1 MLELAT
7 GAVCAVTKKPESAP
21 QGKPVKALS
30 PNCRG
35 GTFTGRRQTA
45 ATPFTAHMEKQPA
58 IVQSRQCTPDGAG
71 NGAGNV
77 PRFSPGFVQV
87 SRSASGPA
95 LAGRSFQEQSAR
107 QDRPGRTADR
117 RRPPVPT
124 STPRRRRR
132 ASTRIPHSVAGE
144 RQRHCRPGRFLF
156 PQGAFRRLRR
166 RRPGRIIPVI
176 RNAAKLHRA
185 LAPFPYYSTLYGIKS
200 ALPGRQHE
208 RGIPLSNSPHCRGPA
223 PHTPRQRFAAAPR
236 PAPGAGLA
244 ETPHAVSPAS
254 FRVTPAGASTARSSH
269 APAPP
274 YHPAVRTRR
283 HVTHRTT
290 DPQLHARQDA
300 GRSPS
305 PPLGGAAPRPSP
317 SLRSTSPVACAA
329 QTHRLPQPAVCAN
342 VNTCRR
348 RRASTYSAL
357 RRRHRR
363 ETTTRR
369 NMPPDRRCLR
379 GAYPF
384 PPMPQSWPAPPV

>member
-1 MLELAT
+1 MR
-7 GAVCAVTKKPESAP
+7 GV
-21 QGKPVKALS
+21 S
-30 PNCRG
+30 PSQTLPIAG
-35 GTFTGRRQTA
+35 GQPPHPPGHLNLHDA
-45 ATPFTAHMEKQPA
+45 A
-58 IVQSRQCTPDGAG
+58 
-71 NGAGNV
+71 
-77 PRFSPGFVQV
+77 
-87 SRSASGPA
+87 GPA
-95 LAGRSFQEQSAR
+95 
-107 QDRPGRTADR
+107 R
-117 RRPPVPT
+117 RRDDHDKP
-124 STPRRRRR
+124 
-132 ASTRIPHSVAGE
+132 
-144 RQRHCRPGRFLF
+144 
-156 PQGAFRRLRR
+156 
-166 RRPGRIIPVI
+166 
-176 RNAAKLHRA
+176 
-185 LAPFPYYSTLYGIKS
+185 
-200 ALPGRQHE
+200 
-208 RGIPLSNSPHCRGPA
+208 
-223 PHTPRQRFAAAPR
+223 
-236 PAPGAGLA
+236 
-244 ETPHAVSPAS
+244 PHAVPPAS

-329 QTHRLPQPAVCAN
+329 QAHRLPQPAVCAN

-384 PPMPQSWPAPPV
+384 PQCRNLGPRHQCKFTLKKMFRPAHTPPLVDDHLEIGRYMPPDRHCMPQITALCRKIDMPENDARINPTPSTGHKHSGKQLE

>member
-1 MLELAT
+1 MH
-7 GAVCAVTKKPESAP
+7 P
-21 QGKPVKALS
+21 
-30 PNCRG
+30 
-35 GTFTGRRQTA
+35 
-45 ATPFTAHMEKQPA
+45 PA
-58 IVQSRQCTPDGAG
+58 GAG
-71 NGAGNV
+71 IGAGHV

-87 SRSASGPA
+87 SRSAPGHA
-95 LAGRSFQEQSAR
+95 LAGRSFQERSAR
-107 QDRPGRTADR
+107 QDRPGRTAGR

-132 ASTRIPHSVAGE
+132 APTHSAQHRRRTSTALPARALFIY
-144 RQRHCRPGRFLF
+144 PGRFSS
-156 PQGAFRRLRR
+156 PQTAPAPWPYNYRNRECPGADAGCTLRC
-166 RRPGRIIPVI
+166 
-176 RNAAKLHRA
+176 AQS
-185 LAPFPYYSTLYGIKS
+185 PYYSTLYGIKS

-329 QTHRLPQPAVCAN
+329 QTHRLPAAGSLCQ
-342 VNTCRR
+342 RQH
-348 RRASTYSAL
+348 L
-357 RRRHRR
+357 
-363 ETTTRR
+363 
-369 NMPPDRRCLR
+369 PP
-379 GAYPF
+379 
-384 PPMPQSWPAPPV
+384 PQSVHVFRTPAAA

>member
-1 MLELAT
+1 MH
-7 GAVCAVTKKPESAP
+7 P
-21 QGKPVKALS
+21 
-30 PNCRG
+30 
-35 GTFTGRRQTA
+35 
-45 ATPFTAHMEKQPA
+45 PA
-58 IVQSRQCTPDGAG
+58 GAG
-71 NGAGNV
+71 IGAGHV

-87 SRSASGPA
+87 SRSAPGHA
-95 LAGRSFQEQSAR
+95 LAGRSFQERSAR
-107 QDRPGRTADR
+107 QDRPGRTAGR

-132 ASTRIPHSVAGE
+132 ASTHSAQH
-144 RQRHCRPGRFLF
+144 RRRTSTALPARALFIYPGRFSS
-156 PQGAFRRLRR
+156 PQTAPAPWPYNYRNRECPGADAGCTLRC
-166 RRPGRIIPVI
+166 
-176 RNAAKLHRA
+176 AQS
-185 LAPFPYYSTLYGIKS
+185 PYYSTLYGIKS

-208 RGIPLSNSPHCRGPA
+208 RGFPLSNSPHCRGPA

-274 YHPAVRTRR
+274 YHPAVRTRH

-329 QTHRLPQPAVCAN
+329 QAHRLPQPAVCAN